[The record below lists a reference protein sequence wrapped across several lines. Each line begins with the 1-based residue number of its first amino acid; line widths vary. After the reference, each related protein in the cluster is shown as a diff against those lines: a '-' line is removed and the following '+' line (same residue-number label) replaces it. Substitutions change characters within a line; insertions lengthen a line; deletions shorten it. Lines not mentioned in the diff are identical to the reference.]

1 MGAYGRSMT
10 STDSTGPVPGTTAVS
25 DTGPVRG
32 TTTAVPGTGPGTKT
46 TSVAGDGG
54 APRGGQDGGDRRRWI
69 ALAIVMTAAFMDLVD
84 VTIVNIAIPS
94 IQRDEGASVSQ
105 IQWITAGYALAF
117 AAGLITGGRLG
128 DIHGRKR
135 LFLLGIGGFTV
146 ASALCGFAANPE
158 MLVASRI
165 LQGAMAALMV
175 PQVLSIVHA
184 TFPAH
189 ERGKVFGLFGAIVG
203 LGAVS
208 GPLLGALLTEWNLF
222 GLGWRPIFLINLPV
236 GIAGLILGRRF
247 ITESRAPK
255 ALRLDLA
262 GVALVVL
269 ALLMLLY
276 PLTRGHELD
285 WPLWGHFSM
294 AGSLV
299 VFGALVAYERRKAAR
314 DGSPLIEL
322 SLFKVKSFAA
332 GIAVQTV
339 FGVALGIFFLVW
351 TFYMQFG
358 LGWSALRAGLTGI
371 PFSVAVSVAAGLSVQ
386 QLVPRF
392 GRKVLQAGAL
402 VMAAGVLLYI
412 WEADRYGMSISS
424 WQMALPLTVMG
435 VGMGL
440 IVAPLTDAILSEVP
454 REHSGSASGLLSTVQ
469 QMGNALGLGL
479 VSVVFFGVMDDR
491 LAPSET
497 GPAFADAFQY
507 ALGWVAAV
515 LAAIFLLMFALPKR
529 PAQHLEGA
537 GAEEDAA
544 GAEQE
549 TARAEQE
556 TAAAAGEAAAGKA
569 AAMSAGGAGA
579 EDTGE
584 RAPELVR

>member
-1 MGAYGRSMT
+1 MT
-10 STDSTGPVPGTTAVS
+10 FTQTP
-25 DTGPVRG
+25 DTP
-32 TTTAVPGTGPGTKT
+32 P
-46 TSVAGDGG
+46 
-54 APRGGQDGGDRRRWI
+54 APPASPAPPAGDRRRWF

-135 LFLLGIGGFTV
+135 VFLIGIAGFTL
-146 ASALCGFAANPE
+146 ASALCGLAANPE
-158 MLVASRI
+158 MLVASRV

-222 GLGWRPIFLINLPV
+222 GLAWRPIFLINLPV
-236 GIAGLILGRRF
+236 GIAGLVLGSRF
-247 ITESRAPK
+247 ITESKAPR
-255 ALRLDLA
+255 ALRLDLV
-262 GVALVVL
+262 GVALVTL
-269 ALLMLLY
+269 GMLMLVY
-276 PLTRGHELD
+276 PLTRGEELD
-285 WPLWGHFSM
+285 WPLWGYLSM

-299 VFGALVAYERRKAAR
+299 VLAVLVAYERRKSAR
-314 DGSPLIEL
+314 DGSPLVEL
-322 SLFKVKSFAA
+322 SLFRVKSFAA

-339 FGVALGIFFLVW
+339 FGVALGVFFLVW
-351 TFYMQFG
+351 TLYMQVG
-358 LGWSALRAGLTGI
+358 LGWTALRAGLTGV
-371 PFSVAVSVAAGLSVQ
+371 PFSIAVSVAAGVSVQ
-386 QLVPRF
+386 LLVPRF

-412 WEADRYGMSISS
+412 WESERYGLGIAS

-440 IVAPLTDAILSEVP
+440 IVAPLTDAVLSQVP
-454 REHSGSASGLLSTVQ
+454 REHAGAASGLINTVQ

-479 VSVVFFGVMDDR
+479 VSVVFFGTMSDH
-491 LAPSET
+491 LAPARL
-497 GPAFADAFQY
+497 GPAYADAFQN
-507 ALGWVAAV
+507 ALGWVAGV
-515 LAAIFLLMFALPKR
+515 LAVIFLLMFALPKR
-529 PAQHLEGA
+529 PAQHVEGA
-537 GAEEDAA
+537 GAKESAEEKEPA
-544 GAEQE
+544 
-549 TARAEQE
+549 
-556 TAAAAGEAAAGKA
+556 
-569 AAMSAGGAGA
+569 
-579 EDTGE
+579 
-584 RAPELVR
+584 LL

>member
-1 MGAYGRSMT
+1 MT
-10 STDSTGPVPGTTAVS
+10 FTQTPGT
-25 DTGPVRG
+25 P
-32 TTTAVPGTGPGTKT
+32 P
-46 TSVAGDGG
+46 
-54 APRGGQDGGDRRRWI
+54 APPASPAPPAGDRRRWF

-135 LFLLGIGGFTV
+135 VFLIGIAGFTL
-146 ASALCGFAANPE
+146 ASALCGLAANPE

-222 GLGWRPIFLINLPV
+222 GLEWRPIFLINLPV
-236 GIAGLILGRRF
+236 GIAGLVLGSRF
-247 ITESRAPK
+247 ITESKAPR
-255 ALRLDLA
+255 ALRLDLV
-262 GVALVVL
+262 GVALVTL
-269 ALLMLLY
+269 GMLMLVY
-276 PLTRGHELD
+276 PLTRGEELD
-285 WPLWGHFSM
+285 WPLWGFLSM

-299 VFGALVAYERRKAAR
+299 VLAVLVAYERRKSAR
-314 DGSPLIEL
+314 DGSPLVEL

-339 FGVALGIFFLVW
+339 FGIALGVFFLVW
-351 TFYMQFG
+351 TLYMQVG
-358 LGWSALRAGLTGI
+358 LGWTALRAGVTGV
-371 PFSVAVSVAAGLSVQ
+371 PFSIAVSVAAGVSVQ
-386 QLVPRF
+386 LLVPRF

-412 WEADRYGMSISS
+412 WESERYGLGIAS

-440 IVAPLTDAILSEVP
+440 IVAPLTDAVLSQVP
-454 REHSGSASGLLSTVQ
+454 REHAGAASGLINTVQ

-479 VSVVFFGVMDDR
+479 VSVVFFGTMSDH
-491 LAPSET
+491 LAPARL
-497 GPAFADAFQY
+497 GAAYADAFQN
-507 ALGWVAAV
+507 ALGWVAGV
-515 LAAIFLLMFALPKR
+515 MGVIFLLMFALPKR
-529 PAQHLEGA
+529 PAQHVEGA
-537 GAEEDAA
+537 GAEEP
-544 GAEQE
+544 
-549 TARAEQE
+549 AREKEPA
-556 TAAAAGEAAAGKA
+556 
-569 AAMSAGGAGA
+569 
-579 EDTGE
+579 
-584 RAPELVR
+584 LL

>member
-1 MGAYGRSMT
+1 MT
-10 STDSTGPVPGTTAVS
+10 FTQTP
-25 DTGPVRG
+25 DTP
-32 TTTAVPGTGPGTKT
+32 P
-46 TSVAGDGG
+46 
-54 APRGGQDGGDRRRWI
+54 APPASPAPPAGDRRRWF

-135 LFLLGIGGFTV
+135 VFLIGIAGFTL
-146 ASALCGFAANPE
+146 ASALCGLAANPE
-158 MLVASRI
+158 MLVASRV

-222 GLGWRPIFLINLPV
+222 GLEWRPIFLINLPV
-236 GIAGLILGRRF
+236 GIAGLVLGSRF
-247 ITESRAPK
+247 ITESRAPR
-255 ALRLDLA
+255 ALRLDLV
-262 GVALVVL
+262 GVALVTL
-269 ALLMLLY
+269 GMLMLVY
-276 PLTRGHELD
+276 PLTRGEELG
-285 WPLWGHFSM
+285 WPLWGYLSM

-299 VFGALVAYERRKAAR
+299 VLAVLVAYERRKSAR
-314 DGSPLIEL
+314 DGSPLVEL
-322 SLFKVKSFAA
+322 SLFRVKSFAA

-339 FGVALGIFFLVW
+339 FGIALGVFFLVW
-351 TFYMQFG
+351 TLYMQVG
-358 LGWSALRAGLTGI
+358 LGWTALRAGLTGV
-371 PFSVAVSVAAGLSVQ
+371 PFSIAVSVAAGVSVQ
-386 QLVPRF
+386 LLVPRF

-412 WEADRYGMSISS
+412 WESERYGLGIAS

-435 VGMGL
+435 AGMGL
-440 IVAPLTDAILSEVP
+440 IVAPLTDAVLSQVP
-454 REHSGSASGLLSTVQ
+454 REHAGAASGLINTVQ

-479 VSVVFFGVMDDR
+479 VSVVFFGAMSDHLTPAR
-491 LAPSET
+491 L
-497 GPAFADAFQY
+497 GPAYADAFQN
-507 ALGWVAAV
+507 ALGWVAGVMAV
-515 LAAIFLLMFALPKR
+515 IFLLMFALPKR
-529 PAQHLEGA
+529 PAQHVEGA
-537 GAEEDAA
+537 GAKEP
-544 GAEQE
+544 AEQKE
-549 TARAEQE
+549 PA
-556 TAAAAGEAAAGKA
+556 
-569 AAMSAGGAGA
+569 
-579 EDTGE
+579 
-584 RAPELVR
+584 LL